1 MFVGSRGSVDVSDSG
16 VPVDVGGLPVDVRIS
31 VDVRPVV
38 VVCLVDVL

>member
-1 MFVGSRGSVDVSDSG
+1 MLIDFCGLLVDVSG
-16 VPVDVGGLPVDVRIS
+16 VPMDVGGLPVDVRIS